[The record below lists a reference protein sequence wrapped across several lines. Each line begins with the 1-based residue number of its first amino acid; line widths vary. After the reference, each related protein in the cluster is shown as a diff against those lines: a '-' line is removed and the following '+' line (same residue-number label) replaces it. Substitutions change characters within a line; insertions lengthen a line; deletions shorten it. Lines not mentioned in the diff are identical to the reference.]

1 LKDLLLV
8 SAIEQPKRQREEFDR
23 LVQEAVSRSRARPNR
38 TLCATDTKTAASDPL
53 RVRAVAFFNPEL
65 FVNQRCRAKQRLAE
79 IQRFVD
85 KLNSELA
92 SSHSRRTSAKLTAEV
107 ETKLRGYNLIDAY
120 DLEISHK
127 EIGSRSRYQVQL
139 TLNAQEWARRRRY
152 DGFCLLVAHPDVS
165 HTADELCRLY
175 RAKDAVEK
183 DFEVIKSVV
192 KIRPVRH
199 HTDAKVRAHVT
210 LCMLALLL
218 ERTLKQRLGGKWTSG
233 AALELLAD
241 RCLNRYS
248 LANGTS
254 VYTVTKTTSE
264 QEAILR
270 ALQLQHLTNDNDVAE
285 RILPR

>member
-1 LKDLLLV
+1 
-8 SAIEQPKRQREEFDR
+8 
-23 LVQEAVSRSRARPNR
+23 
-38 TLCATDTKTAASDPL
+38 
-53 RVRAVAFFNPEL
+53 
-65 FVNQRCRAKQRLAE
+65 
-79 IQRFVD
+79 
-85 KLNSELA
+85 
-92 SSHSRRTSAKLTAEV
+92 
-107 ETKLRGYNLIDAY
+107 
-120 DLEISHK
+120 
-127 EIGSRSRYQVQL
+127 
-139 TLNAQEWARRRRY
+139 
-152 DGFCLLVAHPDVS
+152 LLVAHPDVS